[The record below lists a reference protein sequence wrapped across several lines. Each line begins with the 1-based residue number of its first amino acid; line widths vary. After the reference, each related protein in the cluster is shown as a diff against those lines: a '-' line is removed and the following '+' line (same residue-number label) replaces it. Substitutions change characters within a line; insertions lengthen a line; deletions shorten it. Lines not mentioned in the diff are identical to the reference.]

1 MQPTQLGPYK
11 IRSRLGR
18 GGMGAVYEAE
28 DTGSGRLVA
37 VKTLAAHLGDDAGL
51 RRRFAA
57 EIETLKAL
65 RHPGIV
71 QLLAFGEED
80 GVPYFAME
88 LVAGKSLEQVL
99 RGGRLFTWR
108 ETVALALEIVRALK
122 SAHDHGVVHRD
133 LKPANLLLLDAP
145 TDGTTV
151 KLADFGIARLFG
163 DAGHTMAGTVV
174 GTAEFMAPEQA
185 AGKAVDQRADL
196 YALGLVMF
204 AMLAGRPPFHGG
216 DVTRVLERQR
226 RESPPRVAMM
236 VPGVPPEI
244 DQLIDRLLAK
254 DPAQRPA
261 NALAVGRRLAAID
274 ALPDTSAGDAPTG
287 AAERPTAEHRASRP
301 TLPELHPQAGQ
312 AIIDHCGATLAMP
325 DAEAA
330 DVPLPAHGPAPE
342 TSTRRHAAGPRA
354 SEFAH
359 ARTVPAETADAAAP
373 APRNRFTTV
382 EELRRLTRQ
391 RAAAERWRQ
400 RIWQTLAVAMTAAV
414 ILGSGSMVL
423 RPRTADRLYAR
434 IAAIAADEASDLRDA
449 RSLIAEFLQ
458 RYPADGKAGEVRQL
472 EHRLDVDMLER
483 KARRRPRTDQPLPPI
498 ERDYRAAM
506 AREAES
512 PAACVAALEAL
523 RAMTTADGGTGVA
536 ARDDA
541 GASTALW
548 LALVSR
554 QIDRL
559 APLAAREREE
569 DATRARAVLAEAAA
583 LAAAAS
589 AAAEAERTALADRR
603 RTLLQSLVAL
613 NASRPHMAPLV
624 AEARRLLGE
633 QPANPDPHPRP
644 EPHP

>member
-71 QLLAFGEED
+71 QLLAFGEDD

-88 LVAGKSLEQVL
+88 LVTGKSLEQVL
-99 RGGRLFTWR
+99 RSGRLFTWR

-163 DAGHTMAGTVV
+163 DAGHTLAGTVV

-204 AMLAGRPPFHGG
+204 AMLAGRPPFHGS

-226 RESPPRVAMM
+226 RELPPRVAMM
-236 VPGVPPEI
+236 VPAVPAEL

-261 NALAVGRRLAAID
+261 NALAVGRLLAAIEL
-274 ALPDTSAGDAPTG
+274 LPDTAAGDASSG
-287 AAERPTAEHRASRP
+287 AAERPTAEHRPSRP
-301 TLPELHPQAGQ
+301 TLPDLHREAG
-312 AIIDHCGATLAMP
+312 AAVVDHFGATRAMP
-325 DAEAA
+325 ETAGVVIPND
-330 DVPLPAHGPAPE
+330 GPDTA
-342 TSTRRHAAGPRA
+342 TRAQTAGPGA
-354 SEFAH
+354 SAFAH
-359 ARTVPAETADAAAP
+359 ARTVPAETADAPPPAAG
-373 APRNRFTTV
+373 NRFTTI
-382 EELRRLTRQ
+382 EDLHRATRQ
-391 RAAAERWRQ
+391 RAAADRRRQ
-400 RIWQTLAVAMTAAV
+400 WIWQTLAVGVTAAV
-414 ILGSGSMVL
+414 ILGGGSFVL
-423 RPRTADRLYAR
+423 RPRTADTLYAR
-434 IAAIAADEASDLRDA
+434 IAAIAADEAADLRDA
-449 RSLIAEFLQ
+449 RSLIAEFLE
-458 RYPADGKAGEVRQL
+458 RYPTDDRAGEVRDLDHQ
-472 EHRLDVDMLER
+472 LDVDVLER
-483 KARRRPRTDQPLPPI
+483 KARRRPRTDRPLPPI

-523 RAMTTADGGTGVA
+523 RAVTTADGGTGA
-536 ARDDA
+536 ATRDD
-541 GASTALW
+541 GNASTTLW

-569 DATRARAVLAEAAA
+569 DATRAQAVLAEAAA
-583 LAAAAS
+583 LATAAGAAAGP
-589 AAAEAERTALADRR
+589 ERAALADRR
-603 RTLLQSLVAL
+603 RTLLKSLVAL
-613 NASRPHMAPLV
+613 NAARPHMAPLV
-624 AEARRLLGE
+624 AAARRLLGG
-633 QPANPDPHPRP
+633 QAADPDPTTLP
-644 EPHP
+644 EPQP

>member
-133 LKPANLLLLDAP
+133 LKPANLLLLDTPVA
-145 TDGTTV
+145 GTTV

-163 DAGHTMAGTVV
+163 DAGQTLAGTVV

-185 AGKAVDQRADL
+185 AGQAVDQRADL

-204 AMLAGRPPFHGG
+204 AMLTGRPPFQGG
-216 DVTRVLERQR
+216 DVGSVLERQR
-226 RESPPRVAMM
+226 REAPPRVATM
-236 VPGVPPEI
+236 VPGVPPNL
-244 DQLIDRLLAK
+244 DQLVDRLLAK

-261 NALAVGRRLAAID
+261 NAMAVGRLLAAID
-274 ALPDTSAGDAPTG
+274 DA
-287 AAERPTAEHRASRP
+287 
-301 TLPELHPQAGQ
+301 
-312 AIIDHCGATLAMP
+312 CGATRTMP
-325 DAEAA
+325 EATTA
-330 DVPLPAHGPAPE
+330 DRPLPANGPDAA
-342 TSTRRHAAGPRA
+342 TLAHTAGPRDSA
-354 SEFAH
+354 FAH
-359 ARTVPAETADAAAP
+359 ARTVAAETAP
-373 APRNRFTTV
+373 ATGSATGNRFTTV
-382 EELRRLTRQ
+382 EELHRATRQ
-391 RAAAERWRQ
+391 RAAADRRRQ
-400 RIWQTLAVAMTAAV
+400 RIWQTLAVAVTAAA
-414 ILGSGSMVL
+414 ILGGGAVLL
-423 RPRTADRLYAR
+423 RPRSADELYSG
-434 IAAIAADEASDLRDA
+434 IDAIAADEASDLRDA
-449 RSLIAEFLQ
+449 QSLIAEFLL
-458 RYPADGKAGEVRQL
+458 RYPADARAGEVREL
-472 EHRLDVDMLER
+472 DHRLDVDMLER
-483 KARRRPRTDQPLPPI
+483 KARRRPRPARPLPPI

-506 AREAES
+506 AHETES
-512 PAACVAALEAL
+512 PATCVAALEAL
-523 RAMTTADGGTGVA
+523 RAVTTVETGTGAAPRDDGGGSS
-536 ARDDA
+536 
-541 GASTALW
+541 GLW
-548 LALVSR
+548 LALVNR

-569 DATRARAVLAEAAA
+569 DVTRAEAVLAEATALATAA
-583 LAAAAS
+583 GAAAA
-589 AAAEAERTALADRR
+589 AERAALADRR
-603 RTLLQSLVAL
+603 RTLLESLVTL
-613 NASRPHMAPLV
+613 NVARPHMASLV
-624 AEARRLLGE
+624 AAARRLLGE
-633 QPANPDPHPRP
+633 QPADPDPTTQP

>member
-71 QLLAFGEED
+71 QLLACGEED

-99 RGGRLFTWR
+99 RSGRLFTWR

-133 LKPANLLLLDAP
+133 LKPANLLLLDTP
-145 TDGTTV
+145 VDGTTV

-163 DAGHTMAGTVV
+163 DASQTIAGTVV
-174 GTAEFMAPEQA
+174 GTAEYMAPEQA

-204 AMLAGRPPFHGG
+204 AMLTGRPPFHGP

-226 RESPPRVAMM
+226 RESPPRVALM
-236 VPGVPPEI
+236 VPGVPPDL

-261 NALAVGRRLAAID
+261 NALAVGRLLAAID
-274 ALPDTSAGDAPTG
+274 ALPDRTAGDAPTG
-287 AAERPTAEHRASRP
+287 AAERPTADHRASRP
-301 TLPELHPQAGQ
+301 PLPETLAHDAA
-312 AIIDHCGATLAMP
+312 AIIDHRGTTRAMP
-325 DAEAA
+325 HAETAVLPIPANGPDAA
-330 DVPLPAHGPAPE
+330 
-342 TSTRRHAAGPRA
+342 TRHTAGPRA

-359 ARTVPAETADAAAP
+359 AQTVPAETAPAPAAA
-373 APRNRFTTV
+373 ARNRFTTV
-382 EELRRLTRQ
+382 EELHRATRQ
-391 RAAAERWRQ
+391 RAAADRRRQ
-400 RIWQTLAVAMTAAV
+400 LIWQTLAAAVTAAA
-414 ILGSGSMVL
+414 ILGGGYLVL
-423 RPRTADRLYAR
+423 RPRTADELYGR
-434 IAAIAADEASDLRDA
+434 IAAIAADETSDLRDA
-449 RSLIAEFLQ
+449 RSLIAEFLR
-458 RYPADGKAGEVRQL
+458 RYPADDRAAAVR
-472 EHRLDVDMLER
+472 EIDHRLDVDMLER
-483 KARRRPRTDQPLPPI
+483 KARRRPRTDRPLPPI

-512 PAACVAALEAL
+512 PAACVAALEAI
-523 RAMTTADGGTGVA
+523 RAVATADGGTAAA
-536 ARDDA
+536 ARDD
-541 GASTALW
+541 GGTSTALW
-548 LALVSR
+548 LALVGR

-559 APLAAREREE
+559 APLAARERAE
-569 DATRARAVLAEAAA
+569 DATRAQAVLAEAAA
-583 LAAAAS
+583 LATAADT
-589 AAAEAERTALADRR
+589 AATAERAALADRR
-603 RTLLQSLVAL
+603 RTLLKSLVEL
-613 NASRPHMAPLV
+613 NAARPHMAPLV

-633 QPANPDPHPRP
+633 QPPDPDPQPRP

>member
-37 VKTLAAHLGDDAGL
+37 VKTLAAHIGDDAGL
-51 RRRFAA
+51 RRRFTA

-65 RHPGIV
+65 QHPGIV

-88 LVAGKSLEQVL
+88 LVTGKSLEQVL
-99 RGGRLFTWR
+99 RSGRLFTWR

-133 LKPANLLLLDAP
+133 LKPANLLLLDTAVA
-145 TDGTTV
+145 GTTV

-163 DAGHTMAGTVV
+163 DAGHTLAGTVV

-185 AGKAVDQRADL
+185 AGQAVDQRADL

-204 AMLAGRPPFHGG
+204 AMLTGRPPFQGG

-226 RESPPRVAMM
+226 RESPPRVAMLH
-236 VPGVPPEI
+236 PGVPPEL

-261 NALAVGRRLAAID
+261 NALAVGRQLAAIA
-274 ALPDTSAGDAPTG
+274 ALPDAAAGDAASD
-287 AAERPTAEHRASRP
+287 AAERPTAEHRASGP
-301 TLPELHPQAGQ
+301 TLPEPPREAGA
-312 AIIDHCGATLAMP
+312 AIVDHGGATRAMP
-325 DAEAA
+325 ETAGVVIPNDDPDSATR
-330 DVPLPAHGPAPE
+330 AH
-342 TSTRRHAAGPRA
+342 TAGPGA
-354 SEFAH
+354 SAFAH
-359 ARTVPAETADAAAP
+359 ARTVPAETAAAAAP
-373 APRNRFTTV
+373 AARNRFTTIEDLHRV
-382 EELRRLTRQ
+382 TRQ
-391 RAAAERWRQ
+391 RAAADRRRRW
-400 RIWQTLAVAMTAAV
+400 IWQTLAVAATAAV
-414 ILGSGSMVL
+414 ILGVGSFVL
-423 RPRTADRLYAR
+423 RPRTADTLYAR

-458 RYPADGKAGEVRQL
+458 RYPADGRAGEVREL
-472 EHRLDVDMLER
+472 DHRLDVDMLER
-483 KARRRPRTDQPLPPI
+483 KARRRPRTDRPLPPI

-512 PAACVAALEAL
+512 PAACVTALEAL
-523 RAMTTADGGTGVA
+523 RAVTTADDGTGVA
-536 ARDDA
+536 ARDAA
-541 GASTALW
+541 GASTAVW

-559 APLAAREREE
+559 APLAARERDE
-569 DATRARAVLAEAAA
+569 DATRAQAVLAEAAT
-583 LAAAAS
+583 LATAAG
-589 AAAEAERTALADRR
+589 AATGAERAALADRR
-603 RTLLQSLVAL
+603 HTLLESLITL
-613 NASRPHMAPLV
+613 NAARPHMAPLV

-633 QPANPDPHPRP
+633 QPADPDPTTRP
-644 EPHP
+644 EPQP

>member
-37 VKTLAAHLGDDAGL
+37 VKTLAAHIGDDAGL
-51 RRRFAA
+51 RRRFTA

-88 LVAGKSLEQVL
+88 LVTGKSLEQVL
-99 RGGRLFTWR
+99 RSGRLFTWR
-108 ETVALALEIVRALK
+108 ETVGLALEIVRALK

-151 KLADFGIARLFG
+151 RLADFGIARLFG
-163 DAGHTMAGTVV
+163 DAGQTLAGTVV

-226 RESPPRVAMM
+226 REAPPRVATM
-236 VPGVPPEI
+236 VPGVPPEL

-261 NALAVGRRLAAID
+261 NALAVGRLLAAID
-274 ALPDTSAGDAPTG
+274 ALPDTHA
-287 AAERPTAEHRASRP
+287 
-301 TLPELHPQAGQ
+301 QAG
-312 AIIDHCGATLAMP
+312 AVVIDHCAATRAMP
-325 DAEAA
+325 DAETAALPTAANGPAA
-330 DVPLPAHGPAPE
+330 DDA
-342 TSTRRHAAGPRA
+342 TRPHTAGPRA
-354 SEFAH
+354 SAFAH
-359 ARTVPAETADAAAP
+359 ARTVPAETAPAAAP
-373 APRNRFTTV
+373 AARNRFTTI
-382 EELRRLTRQ
+382 EDLHRATRQ
-391 RAAAERWRQ
+391 RAAADRRRQ
-400 RIWQTLAVAMTAAV
+400 RIWQTAAVAATAAV
-414 ILGSGSMVL
+414 ILGVGSFVL
-423 RPRTADRLYAR
+423 RPRTADTLYTR

-458 RYPADGKAGEVRQL
+458 RYPADGRAGEVREL
-472 EHRLDVDMLER
+472 DHRLDVDMLER
-483 KARRRPRTDQPLPPI
+483 KARRRPRTDRPLPPI

-523 RAMTTADGGTGVA
+523 RAVTTADGGTGEA

-583 LAAAAS
+583 LATAAGAAAG
-589 AAAEAERTALADRR
+589 AERAALADRR

-613 NASRPHMAPLV
+613 NAARPHMAPLV